1 MAGRPRRE
9 IDTNEQQVGQDSF
22 LDLPSSG
29 SIIREEQQIEVVT
42 QPIQNDYAAELAF
55 MEEPVEVMVHESTDP
70 NAENPIHVGCNG
82 VNQFFF
88 RGQQQTVKR
97 KFVEILARAKPVSY
111 MTHEV
116 VNGQGDRTTRIT
128 KASALRYPFS
138 VVYDPNPRG
147 ATWLRSILNQA

>member
-42 QPIQNDYAAELAF
+42 QPIQNDYTAELAF
-55 MEEPVEVMVHESTDP
+55 MEEPVEIMVHESTDP
-70 NAENPIHVGCNG
+70 NAENPIQVGCNG

-116 VNGQGDRTTRIT
+116 ADMQGDRTTRIT

-147 ATWLRSILNQA
+147 ATWLRAILNQA